1 MVVITHGVLGDG
13 LSLENGISINGEISP
28 TGFGE
33 GYSAADRYR
42 VQGRPM
48 HKARRR
54 DHPDPNMPPLAYP
67 GEDE

>member
-1 MVVITHGVLGDG
+1 MLIVTHGVL
-13 LSLENGISINGEISP
+13 SNGNTVNEGVTISGEISP

-42 VQGRPM
+42 VNGRPM

-54 DHPDPNMPPLAYP
+54 DLPDPSMEPLAYP
-67 GEDE
+67 GESE